1 MANGS
6 VSNPSGSGNPSRDRT
21 IILIQLGIGAGLVVF
36 GALLLVIFRATNVLG
51 TSSSDLTTIGG
62 NVATAVL
69 GIGAALIPAGAAG
82 AASSRILASLPSQS
96 PEQEPVVMGI
106 AASPVSAGGANVT
119 GHIITSGDGFWFV
132 QYGNATG
139 DYSNTVVGGRLAA
152 EPGVQDISTAAPI
165 ADLVAGKYFR
175 VGFTTSRGGLTAYSK
190 ESQVLQLVLPFA
202 ELRQQP
208 L

>member
-1 MANGS
+1 
-6 VSNPSGSGNPSRDRT
+6 
-21 IILIQLGIGAGLVVF
+21 
-36 GALLLVIFRATNVLG
+36 
-51 TSSSDLTTIGG
+51 
-62 NVATAVL
+62 
-69 GIGAALIPAGAAG
+69 
-82 AASSRILASLPSQS
+82 
-96 PEQEPVVMGI
+96 MGI

-119 GHIITSGDGFWFV
+119 GHIITSDDGFWFV

-152 EPGVQDISTAAPI
+152 KPGVQDISTAAPI

-202 ELRQQP
+202 ELRQQGVIRLIP
-208 L
+208 EPPGPAIRLRWPVRGTPSAPRWQRRLARKQEQHLSSTGL